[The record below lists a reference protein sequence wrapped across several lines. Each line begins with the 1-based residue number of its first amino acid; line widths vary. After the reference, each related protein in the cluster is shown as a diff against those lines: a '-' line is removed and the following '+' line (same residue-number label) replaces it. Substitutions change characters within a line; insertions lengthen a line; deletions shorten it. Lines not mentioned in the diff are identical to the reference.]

1 MLSYYASSMLTAM
14 NKKQHFACGIAGLLG
29 LASTAFAIEAPD
41 AAAPIPPQLSPE
53 EAATPPVEIPHAD
66 AVEVPVRPAPRGEAQ
81 ADAANGYLGVGASKL
96 PALVGEHLKLAEG
109 EGVVVRTLDPDGP
122 AAKAGIAQNDI
133 ITKVAGKAI
142 GTHDDL
148 RASVAGL
155 KPGEEV
161 AIDFIHR
168 GEAKNVGVALGATP
182 AQAGAV
188 AGAEVKP
195 LDNLMMNGMPPDQLK
210 RMREA
215 IEQNMKAFE
224 ALDGEAVDP
233 GALMGQGI
241 HQRMQQMLQGMQIPE
256 MPAFEDIEKGGA
268 NLGGATSSSSIRM
281 LDENGSVELKSQ
293 DGKKEVRVFGKDGK
307 VEWEGPYDTPAD
319 KEAVPKDVRQRIDR
333 LNIDMDFKGNGLR
346 LRMAPRGA
354 R

>member
-14 NKKQHFACGIAGLLG
+14 NKKHHFACGIAGLLG
-29 LASTAFAIEAPD
+29 LASTAFAIEPPD
-41 AAAPIPPQLSPE
+41 TAAPIPPQASPE
-53 EAATPPVEIPHAD
+53 EAAVPPVEIPQAG
-66 AVEVPVRPAPRGEAQ
+66 AVEVPAPAPV
-81 ADAANGYLGVGASKL
+81 ADATNGYLGVGVSKL

-133 ITKVAGKAI
+133 ITKVAGKQVSS
-142 GTHDDL
+142 HDEL
-148 RASVAGL
+148 RGSVAGL

-161 AIDFIHR
+161 AIDYIHR
-168 GEAKNVGVALGATP
+168 GESRNVSVALAATP
-182 AQAGAV
+182 ARPGAV

-195 LDNLMMNGMPPDQLK
+195 LDNLMMNGMPPDQMK

-224 ALDGEAVDP
+224 ALDGEDLDA

-241 HQRMQQMLQGMQIPE
+241 HKRVQQMLQGMQMPE
-256 MPAFEDIEKGGA
+256 MPEFGDLEKGGLQM
-268 NLGGATSSSSIRM
+268 NGTSSSSIRM

-293 DGKKEVRVFGKDGK
+293 DGNKQVRVFGKDGK
-307 VEWEGPYDTPAD
+307 VQWEGPYDTPAD
-319 KEAVPKDVRQRIDR
+319 KEAVPKDVRERIDR

-346 LRMAPRGA
+346 LRMAPRGV

>member
-1 MLSYYASSMLTAM
+1 MS
-14 NKKQHFACGIAGLLG
+14 
-29 LASTAFAIEAPD
+29 LAATAFAIEAPD
-41 AAAPIPPQLSPE
+41 SAAPIPPQVSPE
-53 EAATPPVEIPHAD
+53 EAAAPPVEIPHAD
-66 AVEVPVRPAPRGEAQ
+66 AVEIPVRPAQGEAR
-81 ADAANGYLGVGASKL
+81 AEAAAHGYLGVGGSKL

-133 ITKVAGKAI
+133 ITKVAGKAV
-142 GTHDDL
+142 GSHDDL

-168 GEAKNVGVALGATP
+168 GESKNVSVALGATP
-182 AQAGAV
+182 AQPGAV

-224 ALDGEAVDP
+224 ALDGEDVNA
-233 GALMGQGI
+233 GALMGEGI
-241 HQRMQQMLQGMQIPE
+241 HKRVQQMLQGMQMPE
-256 MPAFEDIEKGGA
+256 MPDVGQFEKGGLEM
-268 NLGGATSSSSIRM
+268 NGTSSSSIRM

-293 DGKKEVRVFGKDGK
+293 DGNKHVRVFDKDGK
-307 VEWEGPYDTPAD
+307 VEWEGPYDTAAD
-319 KEAVPKDVRQRIDR
+319 KEAVPKDVRERIDR